1 MNSDSICHTCARRD
15 CPDVYI
21 LHKYMVKY
29 KGMEIAVRVCPLY
42 VVRDENEPQ
51 DDGKKEWA

>member
-1 MNSDSICHTCARRD
+1 MNIDSICHTCARKD
-15 CPDVYI
+15 CPDLYI

-29 KGMEIAVRVCPLY
+29 KGMEIAVRACPLY

>member
-1 MNSDSICHTCARRD
+1 MNIDSICHTCARKD
-15 CPDVYI
+15 CPDLYI

-29 KGMEIAVRVCPLY
+29 KGMEITINKCPLY
-42 VVRDENEPQ
+42 VYGNAAQ